1 MFTDKKKYTIYF
13 YESGEKSPVLTASQV
28 RESLGKSFNDGETLY
43 NCRGGKV
50 RIDAHIKKES
60 IYNSVIDNN

>member
-13 YESGEKSPVLTASQV
+13 YETGEKSPTLTASQV
-28 RESLGKSFNDGETLY
+28 KESLGKSFNDGEILY
-43 NCRGGKV
+43 NCRGEKV